1 MNSRF
6 NYSYS
11 GMFALTVLI
20 SLTMGG
26 CGTAS
31 VKEAQTVETL
41 PEEAPEVTPQRID
54 DKPLSADTLYA
65 LLVAELAMGRQRHDI
80 ALNNYVQ
87 QARATLDPGVA
98 EHATHLAR
106 MLRASDDALSMAEL
120 WSTVEPENVEARHL
134 YASSLVQANRF
145 DEAFEQARLLVEA
158 GETAAFEDLAAN
170 AADGGPELSRELA
183 LKYKE
188 LLETHPDNTS
198 LLVGYSLL
206 LEQLNQTS
214 ESLKIVRRALSI
226 DEKNIA
232 ALYQESRLLLAL
244 GEDKLAMEK
253 MGALVDANPGNH
265 RLRLRYARALVE
277 VDLSKAREQYEILL
291 QQLPFDPDVL
301 FTLAL
306 VEREL
311 QLYDSAI
318 ERFSTLVNRQQHAS
332 ASQYQLGKIYEIQNR
347 PDSALTHYLEVN
359 EGENYVAALTHATR
373 ILLSQEKESD
383 ALELVRARRSA
394 QQANKQEG
402 LFMLESE
409 ILTQSGNSSAAE
421 KVLSEGLKTLPNSTG
436 LLYARAMLYTRIDYI
451 EAAESDLKKILELK
465 PDDAAVL
472 NALGY
477 TLADKTDRLDEA
489 YAYISRALALTPND
503 PAVLDSM
510 GWVQYRQGNIE
521 AALINLRQAM
531 QAMPDHEIAAHLGE
545 VLWIT
550 GVQEEAKAVWRTGLE
565 LNPQSPIIHK
575 TIHRLNATIQ

>member
-6 NYSYS
+6 NYSYFGTS
-11 GMFALTVLI
+11 LSILLTL
-20 SLTMGG
+20 LLGA
-26 CGTAS
+26 CGSAS
-31 VKEAQTVETL
+31 VKPAQVEETL
-41 PEEAPEVTPQRID
+41 PEAAPEPVQTRVADRPI
-54 DKPLSADTLYA
+54 SADTLYA

-145 DEAFEQARLLVEA
+145 EEAFEQARLLVEA

-170 AADGGPELSRELA
+170 AADGGPQLSQELA
-183 LKYKE
+183 IKYKE

-206 LEQLNQTS
+206 LEQLNETA
-214 ESLKIVRRALSI
+214 EALAIVRRALSI
-226 DEKNIA
+226 DEKSIA

-244 GEDKLAMEK
+244 GEDQLAMEK
-253 MGALVDANPGNH
+253 MGELVEANPANH
-265 RLRLRYARALVE
+265 RLRLRYARALVD

-291 QQLPFDPDVL
+291 QQLPFDQDVL

-311 QLYDSAI
+311 QLYDSAS
-318 ERFSTLVNRQQHAS
+318 ERFTTLVNRQQHVS
-332 ASQYQLGKIYEIQNR
+332 ASQYQLGKISEIQNR
-347 PDSALTHYLEVN
+347 PETALTHYLEVA

-373 ILLSQEKESD
+373 ILLSQGKESE
-383 ALELVRARRSA
+383 ALELVRGRRSA

-402 LFMLESE
+402 LFLLESE

-421 KVLSEGLKTLPNSTG
+421 KVLSEGLQTLPKSKS

-451 EAAESDLKKILELK
+451 EAAETDLKSILEQT

-477 TLADKTDRLDEA
+477 TLADKTDRFDEA
-489 YAYISRALALTPND
+489 YAYISRALELTPND
-503 PAVLDSM
+503 AAVLDSM
-510 GWVQYRQGNIE
+510 GWVEYRKGNIE
-521 AALINLRQAM
+521 VALVYLRQAM
-531 QAMPDHEIAAHLGE
+531 KAMPDHEIAAHLGE

-550 GVQEEAKAVWRTGLE
+550 GVQEEARAVWRSGLE
-565 LNPQSPIIHK
+565 LNPQSPIIHQ
-575 TIHRLNATIQ
+575 TIHRLNATLE